1 MEDGVRRSARCGH
14 GDPARRSHRLFAGW
28 LIDGTGAPAKRNA
41 LIGVEDGF
49 ISSVEFPSPE
59 ELFRLER
66 DDSFAVEAYPS
77 CTILP
82 GLIDCHVHLSMSG
95 EIDRELRVRQLGNV
109 FEQNGPLI
117 LKRLERCLGLGITAV
132 RDGGDVG
139 GHTLRFIRENGYSQ
153 VRVKCAGKGWR
164 APGRYGKIIGRTP
177 ENGSTLAESIK
188 ADCAP
193 VDHVKILNSGINSLD
208 EFGQETAPQFDREEL
223 GAAFREARN
232 RGRKIMVHANGR
244 RPVECAVEAGCDS
257 IEHGFFMGEENL
269 KRMADRQ
276 IFWVPTACTMKAL
289 GASLPAGG
297 TQRTTASRML
307 ENQLEQMSRARE
319 LGVVVAS
326 GTDAG
331 SFGVRHGLALV
342 EELNLL
348 AAAGFS
354 IEEALR
360 CATSAGAALL
370 GLDHELGRIC
380 PGMEASF
387 LVASG
392 PPTHLPGSL
401 LRPEAVY
408 RRGEKISVLQ

>member
-1 MEDGVRRSARCGH
+1 MVDGEGRRPRS
-14 GDPARRSHRLFAGW
+14 GDSARRSHRLFAGW
-28 LIDGTGAPAKRNA
+28 LIDGTGAPAKKNA
-41 LIGVEDGF
+41 LIGVEGGL

-59 ELFRLER
+59 ELSRLER
-66 DDSFAVEAYPS
+66 DDSLFYESYPS

-95 EIDRELRVRQLGNV
+95 KIDRNLRVRQLGNG
-109 FEQNGPLI
+109 FEQSGPLI
-117 LKRLERCLGLGITAV
+117 WKRLERCLSLGIMAV

-139 GHTLRFIRENGYSQ
+139 GHALRFVRENGYGQ
-153 VRVKCAGKGWR
+153 VRIKCAGKGWR
-164 APGRYGKIIGRTP
+164 APGRYGKIIGRAP
-177 ENGSTLAESIK
+177 VNGSTLAESIQ

-193 VDHVKILNSGINSLD
+193 VDHVKILNSGINSLE
-208 EFGQETAPQFDREEL
+208 EFGRETAPQFDREEL
-223 GAAFREARN
+223 EAAFREARN

-244 RPVECAVEAGCDS
+244 RPVECGVAAGCDS

-289 GASLPAGG
+289 GASLPAGS

-307 ENQLEQMSRARE
+307 ESQLEQMSRARE
-319 LGVVVAS
+319 LGVSVAS

-342 EELNLL
+342 EELKLL
-348 AAAGFS
+348 TAAGFS
-354 IEEALR
+354 IEETLR
-360 CATSAGAALL
+360 CATSSGAALL
-370 GLDHELGRIC
+370 GLESELGRIR

-387 LVASG
+387 LVAPG
-392 PPTHLPGSL
+392 PPAHLPGSL
-401 LRPEAVY
+401 SNPHAVY
-408 RRGEKISVLQ
+408 RRGVKISGLQ

>member
-1 MEDGVRRSARCGH
+1 MRKDGGRRVPR
-14 GDPARRSHRLFAGW
+14 RLFAGW
-28 LIDGTGAPAKRNA
+28 LIDGTGAPAQENA
-41 LIGVEDGF
+41 LIGVEGEL

-59 ELFRLER
+59 ELSRLER
-66 DDSFAVEAYPS
+66 EDASGVEAYPS

-95 EIDRELRVRQLGNV
+95 KVDRELRVRQLGNG
-109 FEQNGPLI
+109 FEQNSPLI
-117 LKRLERCLGLGITAV
+117 WKRLERCLGLGIMAV

-139 GHTLRFIRENGYSQ
+139 GDTLRFVRETGYGQ

-164 APGRYGKIIGRTP
+164 APGRYGKFIGRAP
-177 ENGSTLAESIK
+177 ERGLTLAESIQ

-193 VDHVKILNSGINSLD
+193 VDQVKILNSGINSLE
-208 EFGQETAPQFDREEL
+208 EFGRETAPQFDREEL
-223 GAAFREARN
+223 EAAFRQARN
-232 RGRKIMVHANGR
+232 HGRKIMVHANGR
-244 RPVECAVEAGCDS
+244 RPVESGVEAGCDS

-269 KRMADRQ
+269 KRIADRQ

-289 GASLPAGG
+289 GESLPAGG
-297 TQRTTASRML
+297 TQRVTTLRML
-307 ENQLEQMSRARE
+307 ESQIEQMSRARE
-319 LGVVVAS
+319 LGVVIAS

-354 IEEALR
+354 IEETLR

-370 GLDHELGRIC
+370 GLDHELGRIR

-387 LVASG
+387 LVAPG
-392 PPTHLPGSL
+392 PPAHLPGSL
-401 LRPEAVY
+401 SKPEAVY
-408 RRGEKISVLQ
+408 RKGEKINALQ